1 MNPFGGKGHIVYMDR
16 FYTSLPVIR
25 TLEEMK
31 IGTVGTCMRNRLGL
45 SEDLNKEIKKLGKGQ
60 FNYYERD
67 NVMLTVYQ
75 DAKTVFLLS
84 NIDQVKQT
92 RVTRKI
98 RKKELVP
105 GSNKFTETVNIPSAI
120 AKYNQQ
126 ARGVDILDQYINY
139 YMFPHK
145 SLKWYFRI
153 IIFLLEISLL
163 NSWVLFTDTQQKRD
177 EKTISFLS
185 YRRKVGKDL
194 IKDFTVL
201 RGVSTTPLKKKS
213 TNHQL
218 KILSYGIGVIWGK
231 ALKESA
237 VIVDYIRPVFVAK
250 NVRFLCAQSL
260 VMTCILIINQINY
273 KFML

>member
-201 RGVSTTPLKKKS
+201 RGVSTTPLKKKIDKPS
-213 TNHQL
+213 AENIELWDRCHL
-218 KILSYGIGVIWGK
+218 GK
-231 ALKESA
+231 GTKRKCSHCRLHKTSFCCEKCE
-237 VIVDYIRPVFVAK
+237 IP
-250 NVRFLCAQSL
+250 LCTIPCYDMHTYNQS
-260 VMTCILIINQINY
+260 N
-273 KFML
+273 KS